1 MSKGH
6 FSADSPQK
14 SVSPR
19 RIITVAVI
27 CVLVLALAAVGF
39 FLVRPALDPYHCR
52 MADGISIA
60 GVDVGGMT
68 KGEARKALQAA
79 LDETLY
85 RENLTVALPMESIT
99 LSPADTGVQVDVRA
113 AVNDAYRMG
122 RSDGSLP
129 GNMDLRP
136 YLSVNSEYIRTALE
150 GYASEFDTEFS
161 DSHYALTGDAP
172 DLGTE
177 NHDPS
182 APCQTLE
189 LTVGVPKAHLD
200 VDSACDQILRA
211 YSQAVAACRA
221 GEYRVTVDIP
231 AESAPAELDLD
242 AIYDEICT
250 APVDDSLDMTEYRF
264 VPGSYGYSF
273 DLDAAKA
280 ALAQAKPGETVSVPM
295 TFVEPEILGDAVYF
309 RDVLGSCET
318 KHSDNENR
326 NTNLRLL
333 CEALNGVVVQ
343 PGETFSYNG
352 SVGKRTA
359 DRGFKPAP
367 AYVKGET
374 VDEIGGGI
382 CQTSSTLYLA
392 CLLSNL
398 EITERYAH
406 RYVPAYIAWGMDAT
420 VSWGGPDYKF
430 TNNTL
435 YPVKIVAKYEKGYLT
450 VQILGTNVDGTYV
463 KMSNEVLS
471 KTPWETIYQEDPT
484 MAPGSPDVVKVTPYT
499 GYKVNSYQTIY
510 DKDGKVIDSHFEASS
525 NYKVRNKVI
534 LQAPAAQPGSG
545 TAEIPTVTPDTPSDT
560 PVPMEPTVP
569 AEPAASPDLPVEPE
583 IPAEP

>member
-1 MSKGH
+1 MSNGH

-14 SVSPR
+14 SVSSR
-19 RIITVAVI
+19 RIVTVAVI

-52 MADGISIA
+52 MADGVSIA

-99 LSPADTGVQVDVRA
+99 LSPADTDVQVDVRA

-136 YLSVNSEYIRTALE
+136 YLSANSEFIRTALE

-161 DSHYALTGDAP
+161 DSHYTLTGDAP

-295 TFVEPEILGDAVYF
+295 TFVEPEIWGTRF
-309 RDVLGSCET
+309 ISGM
-318 KHSDNENR
+318 
-326 NTNLRLL
+326 
-333 CEALNGVVVQ
+333 
-343 PGETFSYNG
+343 FS
-352 SVGKRTA
+352 
-359 DRGFKPAP
+359 AP
-367 AYVKGET
+367 ARRSTATMKT
-374 VDEIGGGI
+374 AIPI
-382 CQTSSTLYLA
+382 CACSAKPSTGSSFSREKPSPTTTRWASARRKRATSPPPPT
-392 CLLSNL
+392 
-398 EITERYAH
+398 
-406 RYVPAYIAWGMDAT
+406 PA
-420 VSWGGPDYKF
+420 
-430 TNNTL
+430 
-435 YPVKIVAKYEKGYLT
+435 
-450 VQILGTNVDGTYV
+450 
-463 KMSNEVLS
+463 
-471 KTPWETIYQEDPT
+471 
-484 MAPGSPDVVKVTPYT
+484 
-499 GYKVNSYQTIY
+499 
-510 DKDGKVIDSHFEASS
+510 
-525 NYKVRNKVI
+525 
-534 LQAPAAQPGSG
+534 
-545 TAEIPTVTPDTPSDT
+545 TA
-560 PVPMEPTVP
+560 
-569 AEPAASPDLPVEPE
+569 
-583 IPAEP
+583 